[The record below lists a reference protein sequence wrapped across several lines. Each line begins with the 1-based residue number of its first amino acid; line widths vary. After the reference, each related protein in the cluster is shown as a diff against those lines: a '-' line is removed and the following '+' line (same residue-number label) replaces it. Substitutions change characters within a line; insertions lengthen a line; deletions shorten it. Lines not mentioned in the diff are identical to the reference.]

1 LNRIQKSML
10 EMDSL
15 VEIKLKPEG
24 YKYKNTIQKLFK
36 EVQDPFCKEDC
47 MSDDK
52 FTAIE
57 AASTAEGGN

>member
-1 LNRIQKSML
+1 
-10 EMDSL
+10 MDSL